1 MMAVTAEL
9 KQTVIEAARDNHS
22 SSSHPDVPNQAGKTN
37 WVEKA
42 GGLPPYIR
50 RIARHLMADAGMSTS
65 QAIATAVNTVKR
77 WARGGGDVT
86 AATQA
91 KAAKALAEWNAKKA
105 AGRGLS
111 RAEMIEAIELAWKYD
126 PNQPR
131 WPKGS
136 GDKSGQWLD
145 TGAGDGNGAA
155 PVVSSAAP
163 AKKKPIKKNSVEY
176 WERALELTKQAQ
188 AKQTPGGKVWQK
200 MNARRAE
207 QTKMIE
213 HMKATGKPTLTEDEW
228 TQIKS
233 ASDTP
238 VLAVPSSSETK
249 MSGPEWV
256 EKTTELL
263 IHPSFV
269 YDLMDNAES
278 NGNDAYLFRADD
290 GALSMS
296 SSKPA
301 PGTAYLK
308 ATQSGDIFFSE
319 NESSSASPAAS
330 AEPGAAAAST
340 PGNGETKVWDE
351 LAAAQNMGV
360 DVAFVKDLKGGASAH
375 GKDTYLYVGDNDVV
389 TLSYDKPSFGVP
401 YMKATPDGEVFYNR
415 KHGLAEQPPKK
426 TPAALDNTASP
437 ASSSSDPGEVKVWGG
452 GDVEIAMMG
461 HIGIETSEL
470 VALKDTA
477 ASIDQDGY
485 LFKDPYNNGA
495 VKHSSFKPN
504 PGTPYVKVK
513 PNGDV
518 FYNDGKSSPGPT
530 SSAAPVVSSSPSTPP
545 MSLDQQISAAANGDP
560 AGINEIEEALGL
572 AKSEGVFY
580 VVGKSKSSGEWAAI
594 PGWTPATPGTKYV
607 KVTPEGEITVHEVPS
622 PAVDPPNSVPT
633 AVPTVSSATVP
644 GASSTPSGLKT
655 NVPVAIDKPA
665 GPDTPFKFKDENTR
679 SFGLGVLKTDDQVH
693 FEGTPEGNALSGRFI
708 PQDDEVARHYRDSSP
723 DVPAN
728 AKSTVRSY
736 TGSGYTGIN
745 NPLRIPGEIAE
756 SAAGKIQRMDKA
768 MDKYATAEP
777 MILSRGLGSQHFPTE
792 NLVGKMVQDSAFM
805 STAVGGSGGF
815 GGKVRMH
822 LLAPAG
828 THGVSV
834 NGLFEDG
841 GNHPHEREFI
851 LPRGTTIMVSK
862 DKTINGTRHITG
874 TIVPIPKSA
883 VAGKSGV
890 VATPSGV
897 DPKGYSKEG
906 LEFLR
911 TQGRKKWAARY
922 ANGNELSLSREARTW
937 YNRLVRE
944 RSFEV
949 VTTGSIE

>member
-163 AKKKPIKKNSVEY
+163 TKKKPIKKNSVEY

-213 HMKATGKPTLTEDEW
+213 HMKATGKSTLTEDEW

-477 ASIDQDGY
+477 ASIGQDGY

-513 PNGDV
+513 PNGEV
-518 FYNDGKSSPGPT
+518 FYNEGASSSGPT
-530 SSAAPVVSSSPSTPP
+530 SSAVPVVSST
-545 MSLDQQISAAANGDP
+545 
-560 AGINEIEEALGL
+560 E
-572 AKSEGVFY
+572 
-580 VVGKSKSSGEWAAI
+580 SKSDTIRAEA
-594 PGWTPATPGTKYV
+594 
-607 KVTPEGEITVHEVPS
+607 
-622 PAVDPPNSVPT
+622 
-633 AVPTVSSATVP
+633 
-644 GASSTPSGLKT
+644 
-655 NVPVAIDKPA
+655 PVATDKVA
-665 GPDTPFKFKDENTR
+665 GPDVPMKFNDEGTR
-679 SFGLGVLKTDDQVH
+679 LFGLDALQPGNRPH
-693 FEGTPEGNALSGRFI
+693 FEGTPEGDAISGRFI
-708 PQDDEVARHYRDSSP
+708 PTVNEVAMHYRESAPIMPST
-723 DVPAN
+723 
-728 AKSTVRSY
+728 AKTAARSY
-736 TGSGYTGIN
+736 TGSAYHDFN
-745 NPLRIPGEIAE
+745 NPLRGKTSMTAD
-756 SAAGKIQRMDKA
+756 AASKIRRLDA
-768 MDKYATAEP
+768 VMDKYATSEP
-777 MILSRGLGSQHFPTE
+777 MILNRGLYGSSLPTD
-792 NLVGKMVQDSAFM
+792 NLAGKLLQDNGFM
-805 STAVGGSGGF
+805 STAVGDSDVF
-815 GGKVRMH
+815 GGTVRMH
-822 LLAPAG
+822 IFAPAG

-834 NGLFEDG
+834 DGLFTDG
-841 GNHPHEREFI
+841 GSNPGEREFI

-862 DKTINGTRHITG
+862 DEVIGGTRHVTG
-874 TIVPIPKSA
+874 TVVPIPKTAIST
-883 VAGKSGV
+883 KPGV
-890 VATPSGV
+890 INSPTDINPA
-897 DPKGYSKEG
+897 GYSKAG

-922 ANGNELSLSREARTW
+922 ANGKELSLSREARTW